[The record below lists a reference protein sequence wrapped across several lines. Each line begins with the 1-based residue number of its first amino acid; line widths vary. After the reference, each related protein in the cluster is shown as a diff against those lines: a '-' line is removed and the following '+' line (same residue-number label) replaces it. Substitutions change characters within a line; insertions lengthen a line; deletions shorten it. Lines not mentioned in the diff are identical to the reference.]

1 MVSGDSAFALSHLAG
16 GAITTLLGG
25 LDASP
30 LVVNRGS
37 TLWVAHTASGV
48 SRLSPV
54 SGGAVG
60 NAVLYADGGITPF
73 GSVYDVGVVGPGGTV
88 ENALCAFDVAGP
100 KCTDAGSGSIVSR
113 ASAGPDSGGVRAVV
127 ATSDAAGA
135 AYLWRNVETLVPPD
149 CCTPS
154 ATEGSCSSAS
164 VAACVCAADETCCT
178 GTWSSACVGLVSSAG
193 CGSCVP

>member
-1 MVSGDSAFALSHLAG
+1 MVSGDSTFALSHLAG
-16 GAITTLLGG
+16 GAITPLLGG
-25 LDASP
+25 LEMSP

-37 TLWVAHTASGV
+37 TLWVAHTVGGV
-48 SRLSPV
+48 TRLSPV
-54 SGGAVG
+54 SGGSAG
-60 NAVLYADGGITPF
+60 SAVLYADGGIVPF
-73 GSVYDVGVVGPGGTV
+73 GSVYDVGVLGPSGTV

-100 KCTDAGSGSIVSR
+100 TCTDAGSGAVVSR
-113 ASAGPDSGGVRAVV
+113 ASAGPDAGGTRTVV

-149 CCTPS
+149 CCAPS

-164 VAACVCAADETCCT
+164 VASCVCAADETCCT
-178 GTWSSACVGLVSSAG
+178 GSWSSACVALVSSAG